1 MDSYKWINTDSLGV
15 WVSNDVHIIISRAN
29 CELNLHKHCYSP
41 LFTKQNSAC
50 TSSAAMY
57 IIEVGVHQTCA
68 PAGSPVWRPEL
79 LGDSFRPG
87 EASLLA
93 LGVRPKRPAARKMA
107 VEEQIICTAHHAQ
120 SAPILRDIVHPDM
133 PCQS

>member
-1 MDSYKWINTDSLGV
+1 M
-15 WVSNDVHIIISRAN
+15 
-29 CELNLHKHCYSP
+29 HKHCYSP

-50 TSSAAMY
+50 ASSVAMY
-57 IIEVGVHQTCA
+57 FKEVGMHQTSA

-120 SAPILRDIVHPDM
+120 SAPILRDMVHRYK
-133 PCQS
+133 PCHS